1 MTRAEELI
9 TFLQK
14 SGWGSATRSPLA
26 GDAGRRKYERLT
38 DSRNGL
44 AILMDAPTNLGE
56 DIEPFLQIAD
66 YLKRYGLCSP
76 QIFAHDTRLGFI
88 LMEDFGDDLLFNLAL
103 NSPKLELPSYTL
115 ALKALRVLHKAPPTE
130 VSGRYFAPE
139 MAKAASLAAIWYGD
153 SDTAKELELS
163 VKSILDRLD
172 WSKPVLVLRD
182 YHAQNLIYRP
192 TKIGLEK
199 MGILD
204 FQDAQMGH
212 SLYDAASLL
221 KDVRRDVSAETLN
234 KLMTILRNSYHN
246 RDDFDLAFAAVS
258 AQRNLRILGVFVR
271 LCIRDGKAGY
281 IDLIPR
287 VWRNLWTD
295 LQHPDLSNLANFCR
309 GLPTPDQDFLLN
321 MRSRCAISPVN

>member
-1 MTRAEELI
+1 MIRSEELI
-9 TFLQK
+9 TFLQE
-14 SGWGSATRSPLA
+14 SGWGSATRTPLA

-38 DSRNGL
+38 DNRNGF

-56 DIEPFLQIAD
+56 DIEPFLQVAD
-66 YLKRYGLCSP
+66 YLKRCGLCSP

-88 LMEDFGDDLLFNLAL
+88 LMEDFGDGLLFNIAL
-103 NSPKLELPSYTL
+103 NSPKLELTSYTL
-115 ALKALRVLHKAPPTE
+115 ALKALQVLHKAPPPET
-130 VSGRYFAPE
+130 SGRYFALE

-153 SDTAKELELS
+153 SDKAKELELS
-163 VKSILDRLD
+163 VKSVLDRLD

-182 YHAQNLIYRP
+182 YHAQNLIYCP
-192 TKIGLEK
+192 AKTGLEK
-199 MGILD
+199 IGILD
-204 FQDAQMGH
+204 FQDAQLGH

-221 KDVRRDVSAETLN
+221 KDVRRNVSAEVLT
-234 KLMTILRNSYHN
+234 KLMAILRKSYHN
-246 RDDFDLAFAAVS
+246 RDDFDFAFAAVS

-281 IDLIPR
+281 VDLIPR

-295 LQHPDLSNLANFCR
+295 LQHPDLSNLANLCR
-309 GLPTPDQDFLLN
+309 GLPTPDQKFLLN